1 MPLFEPAESETL
13 PQHTKWDHEINLQ
26 PTTEPKFG
34 PIYKLTREEL
44 EELRKYLDKM
54 LKGGKIRISN
64 SSCGSPILFVPK
76 PHGRG
81 LRLCVDYRNLNAI
94 TVKDR
99 TPLPLMDI
107 LQEQVKGAK
116 WFTKIDLKWGFNLIR
131 IREGDEW
138 KTAFRTQ
145 LGHYEYL
152 VMPFGLTNA
161 PATFQKMMNELLRP
175 LINNGVVCFID
186 DIVIYSHGSEDDHQL
201 LVERVFVTPKVPRY
215 LKDS

>member
-81 LRLCVDYRNLNAI
+81 LRLCVDYRNLNRI
-94 TVKDR
+94 TVPNRYPLSLMDELQDR
-99 TPLPLMDI
+99 T
-107 LQEQVKGAK
+107 QRAQ
-116 WFTKIDLKWGFNLIR
+116 WFTKIDLKNRYHLIR
-131 IREGDEW
+131 MKEGEEW
-138 KTAFRTQ
+138 KTAFRSRYG
-145 LGHYEYL
+145 LYE
-152 VMPFGLTNA
+152 F
-161 PATFQKMMNELLRP
+161 
-175 LINNGVVCFID
+175 
-186 DIVIYSHGSEDDHQL
+186 
-201 LVERVFVTPKVPRY
+201 
-215 LKDS
+215 